1 MTGLTGLLRASL
13 AGALLLCAIPSLAAP
28 LCPADH
34 IDEQVRVASMPDG
47 DTLRLSDGRRVR
59 LIGINTP
66 EVAHDGRPAEPLAE
80 EAHALLQ
87 RLVREADG
95 RLGLRLGEEPRD
107 HYGRLLAH
115 VYLPDGESI
124 EARLLAEGLATRV
137 AIPPNLWDQA
147 CLARVENTARAAG
160 RGLWALPPYRTPI
173 DSRRLPADAQG
184 YMLLQGRVERV
195 GGSRH
200 AQWINLEGGVA
211 LRVDHDL
218 LPWFEGLDIQRLQ
231 GKRVEVRGWLTRPG
245 DKEPR
250 IRLTHPSMLRILD

>member
-95 RLGLRLGEEPRD
+95 RLGLRLGE
-107 HYGRLLAH
+107 GSGA
-115 VYLPDGESI
+115 
-124 EARLLAEGLATRV
+124 ATAV
-137 AIPPNLWDQA
+137 AILRLA
-147 CLARVENTARAAG
+147 CALHADMATFDEAG
-160 RGLWALPPYRTPI
+160 V
-173 DSRRLPADAQG
+173 S
-184 YMLLQGRVERV
+184 
-195 GGSRH
+195 
-200 AQWINLEGGVA
+200 
-211 LRVDHDL
+211 
-218 LPWFEGLDIQRLQ
+218 
-231 GKRVEVRGWLTRPG
+231 
-245 DKEPR
+245 DK
-250 IRLTHPSMLRILD
+250 T